1 MAKQKYLRPFLVPL
15 FIAFLGICFSLPTD
29 TEAAAVRKGQVGFRF
44 LENPVSAEAIGRGA
58 LGVVLTQNA
67 NTVFWNPA
75 GLGWLNGRMDFGVNY
90 TNGIA
95 DINHSSVAAALKLG
109 NTSYLSVDGF
119 FMDYGT
125 LNGTVRAEND
135 QGFEETGGFSPNAYA
150 LGISFAQRVSNRFS
164 YGVRL
169 KYANQN
175 LGTAWVGEIVDSS
188 LVRSKKT
195 YAMGEPT
202 LDVGAIYDFQA
213 YGLRFGAVMKNVS
226 REVRY
231 EEDRFPLPYA
241 VSFSM
246 SFQPLSFFSESATSK
261 SLVFGF
267 ETEHPRDFKER
278 LKFGAEYYIQ
288 NILIVRGGYMDNYDE
303 RGLTFGLGVRP
314 PEYFNSRI
322 RVDYAYQAFGLFG
335 AAHYISFGFTH

>member
-1 MAKQKYLRPFLVPL
+1 MTKQIHLRHFLGTL
-15 FIAFLGICFSLPTD
+15 LIAFLGIWLSLPSSLD
-29 TEAAAVRKGQVGFRF
+29 AATVRKGQVGFRF

-58 LGVVLTQNA
+58 LGVVLTRNA

-75 GLGWLNGRMDFGVNY
+75 GLGWLDGRMDFDANY

-109 NTSYLSVDGF
+109 NTSYLSVDGL

-169 KYANQN
+169 KYAKQD
-175 LGTAWVGEIVDSS
+175 LGTAWIGNMVDSS
-188 LVRSKKT
+188 LVKSKKS
-195 YAMGEPT
+195 YALGEPT

-231 EEDRFPLPYA
+231 EDDRFPLPYA
-241 VSFSM
+241 VSFSL
-246 SFQPLSFFSESATSK
+246 SFQPLSFFSESAISK

-267 ETEHPRDFKER
+267 ETEHPRDSKER
-278 LKFGAEYYIQ
+278 LKFGAEYYVQ
-288 NILIVRGGYMDNYDE
+288 NSLILRGGYMDNFDE

-314 PEYFNSRI
+314 PEYFHSRI

-335 AAHYISFGFTH
+335 AAHYISFGITH